1 MTAGLHY
8 MWPYVDELFHDDE
21 LVDALGDVA
30 VRPSSLRVDF
40 DRRITAIL
48 DEAGLSVPEVL
59 GAYGGDRSGQFS
71 EQRGHILAEMQ
82 VLARRHPGAT
92 W

>member
-1 MTAGLHY
+1 M
-8 MWPYVDELFHDDE
+8 
-21 LVDALGDVA
+21 
-30 VRPSSLRVDF
+30 
-40 DRRITAIL
+40 
-48 DEAGLSVPEVL
+48 PEVL